1 MQCIQKKTLYFI
13 LKSLVLSYFCIQNG
27 GGEVEAVAAA
37 NPGPAQPDDP
47 VPDVQVPD
55 LRLVPGLILWQV
67 KSLPSR
73 IKPACLKKSNCIYKT
88 SVPI

>member
-27 GGEVEAVAAA
+27 GAEVEAVAGVRA

-47 VPDVQVPD
+47 VPDGQVPD
-55 LRLVPGLILWQV
+55 PPTFAWSWASSFGR
-67 KSLPSR
+67 
-73 IKPACLKKSNCIYKT
+73 
-88 SVPI
+88 

>member
-1 MQCIQKKTLYFI
+1 MYAICNAYKKKKLYIFNLI
-13 LKSLVLSYFCIQNG
+13 LQSLVLSYFCIQNG

-55 LRLVPGLILWQV
+55 PPTFAW
-67 KSLPSR
+67 SR
-73 IKPACLKKSNCIYKT
+73 AS
-88 SVPI
+88 SFGR